1 MKYLII
7 QKLEQV
13 KMDSPVILVIDDEAE
28 ILGLLNRYL
37 TRKGYQVFTA
47 SNLEEGRKQLREI
60 KPTMMFLDVNLPD
73 GNGLKELPI
82 FKTTSPSV
90 EVIMMSAF
98 DHIEV
103 RQKAERNGA
112 KGFLS
117 KPFNLEAINQL
128 LS

>member
-1 MKYLII
+1 MKYLFI
-7 QKLEQV
+7 QKLAQV
-13 KMDSPVILVIDDEAE
+13 GNDSQVILVIDDEAE

-47 SNLEEGRKQLREI
+47 SNLEEGRKQLLEI

-82 FKTTSPSV
+82 FKSKSPSV

-98 DHIEV
+98 DHSEA
-103 RQKAERNGA
+103 RQKAQLNGA

>member
-1 MKYLII
+1 MKYLFI

-13 KMDSPVILVIDDEAE
+13 EKDSPVILVIDDEAE

-37 TRKGYQVFTA
+37 TRKGYQVYTA
-47 SNLEEGRKQLREI
+47 SNLEEGRKQLLKI
-60 KPTMMFLDVNLPD
+60 KPSMMFLDVNLPD

-82 FKTTSPSV
+82 FKSNSPSV

-98 DHIEV
+98 DHTEA
-103 RQKAERNGA
+103 RQKAQRNGA